1 MSLYQDRQIK
11 GFLLFLTLFALLF
24 VGTATVL
31 TIYQV
36 NDAEVLWLKHDEAV
50 SSSLL
55 EQGVPKEVVAVAFTN
70 TDISDD
76 GRSLLATAGL
86 GKQSESSMR
95 PYFNQFQR
103 SAFCTMLCTVLFFL
117 FVLAI
122 GIFIFFWKRKRL
134 YQQADK
140 ILLNYINGDY
150 SCHLPQNYEGA
161 IYQVFSSIEQLAT
174 MLQSKNETERKAKEF
189 LKDTI
194 SDISHQLKTPL
205 AALTMYQEII
215 ENEPENA
222 ETVKQFAAKMGISL
236 KRMEQ
241 LILSMLKITRLDTG
255 NIIFEKKSCRV
266 SELIAHSVND
276 LTTRAKSESKQ
287 IQIDGDGEQQLICD
301 MEWTGEAIG
310 NIVKN
315 ALDHTQAGGIV
326 RITWERTPAM
336 FRIFISDNGN
346 GIVPEDIYH
355 IFKRFYRSKHS
366 LDTQGIGLGLPLA
379 KSIIEGQNG
388 VISVQSEV
396 GKEIQIVGM
405 LSDCPFYSAAGVGT
419 IICSEDTF
427 EQITGESKYTVIDV
441 QLVKGTTD
449 EDVYVIRQM
458 VDSSFTFADE
468 RMGNSSTMGT
478 YYCFWLFI
486 YGFLVLIAMIT
497 IFNIINSISMS
508 VSARLKQYGAFRAI
522 GVSMGQL
529 SKMIVAEAF
538 TYTIIG
544 GVVGT
549 VLGLFCNKL
558 LFGMLISYRWGDAW
572 TPPLQEV
579 AVILLIVVSS
589 VILAVHGPIK
599 RIRNMSIVDTI
610 SAQ

>member
-76 GRSLLATAGL
+76 GRSLLAAAGL

-215 ENEPENA
+215 ESEPENA

-236 KRMEQ
+236 KR
-241 LILSMLKITRLDTG
+241 ITSTPSSIVTSFNCTHPLK
-255 NIIFEKKSCRV
+255 
-266 SELIAHSVND
+266 
-276 LTTRAKSESKQ
+276 
-287 IQIDGDGEQQLICD
+287 
-301 MEWTGEAIG
+301 
-310 NIVKN
+310 
-315 ALDHTQAGGIV
+315 AL
-326 RITWERTPAM
+326 
-336 FRIFISDNGN
+336 IFISFMFDG
-346 GIVPEDIYH
+346 
-355 IFKRFYRSKHS
+355 IFKDVNFDALNTPRPIS
-366 LDTQGIGLGLPLA
+366 LIPDGICKLSHKSPVNAPLSISTNESG
-379 KSIIEGQNG
+379 KSILCKAANR
-388 VISVQSEV
+388 
-396 GKEIQIVGM
+396 KA
-405 LSDCPFYSAAGVGT
+405 LSP
-419 IICSEDTF
+419 
-427 EQITGESKYTVIDV
+427 
-441 QLVKGTTD
+441 
-449 EDVYVIRQM
+449 
-458 VDSSFTFADE
+458 
-468 RMGNSSTMGT
+468 
-478 YYCFWLFI
+478 
-486 YGFLVLIAMIT
+486 
-497 IFNIINSISMS
+497 IFCRELPN
-508 VSARLKQYGAFRAI
+508 
-522 GVSMGQL
+522 
-529 SKMIVAEAF
+529 F
-538 TYTIIG
+538 TYA
-544 GVVGT
+544 
-549 VLGLFCNKL
+549 KL
-558 LFGMLISYRWGDAW
+558 
-572 TPPLQEV
+572 
-579 AVILLIVVSS
+579 
-589 VILAVHGPIK
+589 
-599 RIRNMSIVDTI
+599 
-610 SAQ
+610 

>member
-76 GRSLLATAGL
+76 GRSLLAAAGL

-215 ENEPENA
+215 ESEPENAETVKQFATMLQSKNETERKAKEFLKDTISDISHQLKTPLAALTMYQEIIESEPENA

-396 GKEIQIVGM
+396 GKGTLFT
-405 LSDCPFYSAAGVGT
+405 LSF
-419 IICSEDTF
+419 
-427 EQITGESKYTVIDV
+427 
-441 QLVKGTTD
+441 LTD
-449 EDVYVIRQM
+449 
-458 VDSSFTFADE
+458 
-468 RMGNSSTMGT
+468 
-478 YYCFWLFI
+478 L
-486 YGFLVLIAMIT
+486 
-497 IFNIINSISMS
+497 
-508 VSARLKQYGAFRAI
+508 
-522 GVSMGQL
+522 
-529 SKMIVAEAF
+529 
-538 TYTIIG
+538 
-544 GVVGT
+544 
-549 VLGLFCNKL
+549 
-558 LFGMLISYRWGDAW
+558 
-572 TPPLQEV
+572 
-579 AVILLIVVSS
+579 
-589 VILAVHGPIK
+589 
-599 RIRNMSIVDTI
+599 
-610 SAQ
+610 